1 MKVTVGFGT
10 MLNGNFA
17 DYDYVYDTLSQA
29 MLKGTSKQ
37 QFLEVARLDEKDV
50 PGMLN
55 SLLASVDRCLTIKQ
69 HDIIT
74 KAVINCPSPLYLKL
88 CVDEAARYVLCISD
102 LNMIKIIRLCNL
114 CYFIIIKLLYF
125 NP

>member
-1 MKVTVGFGT
+1 MKLTVGVGT
-10 MLNGNFA
+10 ILNGNFA
-17 DYDYVYDTLSQA
+17 DYDYVYVTLSQA

-37 QFLEVARLDEKDV
+37 QFLEVARLDGKDV

-55 SLLASVDRCLTIKQ
+55 SLLASVDRSLTIKQ

-88 CVDEAARYVLCISD
+88 CIDEAARYVLIISD
-102 LNMIKIIRLCNL
+102 IKMIKIIRLCNL